1 MKLRQLIVGF
11 GLLIVLL
18 AGAASLLWWVASS
31 ISSYIDAANPNVAA
45 AIIGTSGTIIVGLS
59 AVLIAQFY
67 TSKRTIA
74 DAHRDTKTAIYGEF
88 IAMIQKQMDIT
99 RDEPLFSDKYD
110 DEEAAKD
117 LLKSISQ
124 FQERMFLWASP
135 NVIQCWLNCRVQA
148 EGQTSARDSLLLWD
162 GLIRAMRKDLGQ
174 SNYRL
179 KKGDL
184 VKMMLKD
191 PTEIDRS

>member
-1 MKLRQLIVGF
+1 
-11 GLLIVLL
+11 
-18 AGAASLLWWVASS
+18 
-31 ISSYIDAANPNVAA
+31 
-45 AIIGTSGTIIVGLS
+45 
-59 AVLIAQFY
+59 
-67 TSKRTIA
+67 
-74 DAHRDTKTAIYGEF
+74 
-88 IAMIQKQMDIT
+88 MIQKQMDIT